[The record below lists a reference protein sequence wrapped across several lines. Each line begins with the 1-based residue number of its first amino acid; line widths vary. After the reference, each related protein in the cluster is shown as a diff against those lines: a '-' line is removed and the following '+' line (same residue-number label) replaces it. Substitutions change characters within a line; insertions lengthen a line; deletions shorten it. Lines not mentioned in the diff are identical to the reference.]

1 MENIENTSLEI
12 PFFKPFF
19 DESESELIRGALNGE
34 KSTAIFEA
42 KVASYYSAKHAIA
55 TNNTTASKHLTFF
68 AINIKILYNII
79 SPINTF
85 VIFP

>member
-42 KVASYYSAKHAIA
+42 KVASYYNAKHAIA
-55 TNNTTASKHLTFF
+55 LQQYFFYFAHSKNILNNCLSG
-68 AINIKILYNII
+68 
-79 SPINTF
+79 
-85 VIFP
+85 V